1 MVLVKLHEELL
12 VLFLLEDALNVVFF
26 SELMNEHFSLLTVES
41 AITVNVKLSPN
52 EFNDDS
58 DLLSV

>member
-12 VLFLLEDALNVVFF
+12 ELFLLEDALNVVFF

-41 AITVNVKLSPN
+41 AITAYVKLSPN